1 MRQSPFEMFLDRLDP
16 AWREDQL
23 SFFRIMAAAGPDGVE
38 ELAGRVLRV
47 SCPVGLKQL
56 TLEFS
61 YYYPWPEWCP
71 VLDRLLKHEKSLE
84 LFETGARAL
93 GRIRTAESLEALRGL
108 SLSRATPG
116 FSEIVDQ
123 VLRESDPAEAFQ
135 HHFARL
141 LKGSAQPGDAN
152 EGAHQLAKLLGPESL
167 EPLKAGVSHPD
178 PLVFRHALRLIC
190 LIRSQES
197 ADFLLDYLKDI
208 QLDALEDHEARAT
221 LTSFRTQPRPEV
233 QEKAIQL
240 LAGRWEER
248 EPEAVVDL
256 VSGQADRIRIAAA
269 RLRREGTA
277 NMDALLIDTL
287 VAALDEKPA
296 HLAKFL
302 TLAGDAAH
310 QRTRRLD
317 FALHVTAQGLADLVS
332 QGHIQAERALPAIAA
347 PLRQGTAN
355 AGVATA
361 LAQLVPAGD
370 QKLLDLLLDQAEG
383 ALRSAALEALGGRRD
398 PAFRSAL
405 LKLRRDAITDIAD
418 RSLWHL
424 GQLPDPEG
432 TARTL
437 LAHPDPEEVLVGL
450 RFIAMHRLAALVP
463 DLLELAARETREA
476 LLLALF
482 RALGQVGSPQAAEPL
497 LSLLQT
503 SLGPGIQV
511 AIAEALRDLGDATGA
526 LGLCG
531 KAEELKRPEL
541 FTLAVE
547 ALARAHDTPDRPLP
561 ATNSTLL
568 IAMVRGGWS
577 ARSPWPF
584 RQRIADALVA
594 IHGASRSFWVEVA
607 NLVSATLS
615 EKRPP
620 GTVPTEDLTHLQACA
635 RALAQKAQ
643 G

>member
-38 ELAGRVLRV
+38 ELAGRVHRV

-71 VLDRLLKHEKSLE
+71 VIDRLLKHEKSLE

-135 HHFARL
+135 HHFGRL

-167 EPLKAGVSHPD
+167 EPLQAGVSHPD

-190 LIRSQES
+190 LIHSQES

-208 QLDALEDHEARAT
+208 QQDALEDHEARTT
-221 LTSFRTQPRPEV
+221 LTGFRTQPRPEV

-240 LAGRWEER
+240 LAARWEER

-256 VSGQADRIRIAAA
+256 TSGQVDRIRIAAA

-277 NMDALLIDTL
+277 IMDALLIDTL

-296 HLAKFL
+296 HLARFL

-361 LAQLVPAGD
+361 LAQLVPAGA
-370 QKLLDLLLDQAEG
+370 QELLDLLLDQTEG
-383 ALRSAALEALGGRRD
+383 ALRSAALEAFGGRRD

-432 TARTL
+432 TARIL
-437 LAHPDPEEVLVGL
+437 LTHPDPEEVLVGL
-450 RFIAMHRLAALVP
+450 RFIAMHRLTALVP
-463 DLLELAARETREA
+463 DLLGLAARETREA
-476 LLLALF
+476 LLLALY
-482 RALGQVGSPQAAEPL
+482 RALGQVGSPQAVEPL
-497 LSLLQT
+497 LGLLQT
-503 SLGPGIQV
+503 ALGPGIQV
-511 AIAEALRDLGDATGA
+511 AIAEALRDLGDAPGA
-526 LGLCG
+526 LGLCA
-531 KAEELKRPEL
+531 KAGELKRPEL

-561 ATNSTLL
+561 ATESALL

-594 IHGASRSFWVEVA
+594 IHGPSRSLWLEVA